1 MYPTVQ
7 EPPCQVHAVHVTIV
21 MNTALLH
28 VLAPLMSITAL
39 YRFWHVLQLKIL
51 VFLLTVFLQL
61 PQLKMYVDNDSSNSQ
76 QLPLQQTKP
85 SAWARQGQNKC
96 ISNHQNHAE
105 TGSANNTLGLV
116 SYVHTQHFCL
126 VLLFLCF
133 ILSSL

>member
-51 VFLLTVFLQL
+51 VFYLQFFYNFHNLKCMLTMTQATRNNYL
-61 PQLKMYVDNDSSNSQ
+61 YS
-76 QLPLQQTKP
+76 
-85 SAWARQGQNKC
+85 R
-96 ISNHQNHAE
+96 QNHV
-105 TGSANNTLGLV
+105 LG
-116 SYVHTQHFCL
+116 
-126 VLLFLCF
+126 
-133 ILSSL
+133 